1 MLAKLLHQPPST
13 YGLIILLPMAGYI
26 LGNAGVVRLSAL
38 IGSSRLFVL
47 GLAVSVASGIM
58 LAFWC
63 LGDLTPWA
71 LFVPM
76 AISSVGNGMS
86 QRPGV
91 AAGLSVYPR
100 ITGAASGLLGFMQM
114 TVAALG
120 ILLLGLLPRNSV
132 VATVAVVG
140 ATLALAF
147 PCGLLTLRPPFL
159 RVTKTA
165 NFPVLTGK
173 IPAKTAFGLKLG
185 WNHRENAHAI
195 KTQGDHLG

>member
-1 MLAKLLHQPPST
+1 LAELLHQPPST

-38 IGSSRLFVL
+38 LGSVRLFVL
-47 GLAVSVASGIM
+47 GLALSFASGVT
-58 LAFWC
+58 LALWC
-63 LGDLTPWA
+63 LGDLTLWA

-76 AISSVGNGMS
+76 AISSVVNGMS
-86 QRPGV
+86 QSPGV

-100 ITGAASGLLGFMQM
+100 IAGAASGLLGFMQI

-132 VATVAVVG
+132 VAMVAVVG

-147 PCGLLTLRPPFL
+147 LCGLLTLRRPFL
-159 RVTKTA
+159 RLAKTA
-165 NFPVLTGK
+165 NFP
-173 IPAKTAFGLKLG
+173 A
-185 WNHRENAHAI
+185 
-195 KTQGDHLG
+195 